1 MFGSYTVTLDD
12 GSTHDVSVD
21 NRDFIAFRRR
31 GYRDLG
37 LSSPDPVSKLFS
49 EVAESNDTAQALELI
64 EVVAWLLWNA
74 GERSGTWACDFDAFI
89 EKECVTYKLASDEV
103 NADPTSAGSAASS
116 PS

>member
-1 MFGSYTVTLDD
+1 MFGTYTVTLDD

-37 LSSPDPVSKLFS
+37 FSSPDPVSKLFGEAGAS
-49 EVAESNDTAQALELI
+49 KSTADALELI
-64 EVVAWLLWNA
+64 EVVGWMLWNA
-74 GERSGTWACDFDAFI
+74 GARAGEWVTDFDAFI
-89 EKECVTYKLASDEV
+89 EKECVTYALASEELS
-103 NADPTSAGSAASS
+103 ADPTEAGSAATS